1 MKTFYNIYKLK
12 PNGIARYTN
21 YITMVHAVLMP
32 RYKFKKNGVYT
43 PVYLYQRQ
51 VQTNRLKYLACLHHL
66 KDREQVHTLYTAYI
80 YSRID
85 WDLKSENKLR
95 F

>member
-1 MKTFYNIYKLK
+1 MKTFYNTYKLK

-21 YITMVHAVLMP
+21 SITVVHAVFMP
-32 RYKFKKNGVYT
+32 KYKFKKNGVYT

-51 VQTNRLKYLACLHHL
+51 VMTNWLKYLACLHHF
-66 KDREQVHTLYTAYI
+66 KDREQVRTLYTAYI
-80 YSRID
+80 YSSID
-85 WDLKSENKLR
+85 RDLKSENKLR